1 MESGQG
7 AEIATCQ
14 GSVDLILQWSG
25 SWIALVLQTHGIVPA
40 ILIGTFWYLAASARR
55 REILRL
61 QKTAE
66 PNGRYEEEKRKKG
79 SWPGVSIILPLRG
92 YHKYSIQNWKA
103 VLGFH
108 YEGELE
114 YFFVVED
121 VNEPAICILRDV
133 LQNFAC
139 QNFTWNIVY
148 AGKASSCSQK
158 IHNLEFGIKKAKK
171 SNTYIL
177 CLDDDVQPH
186 STFLKDLVA
195 DLESM
200 PEAHVATAYPFDIPD
215 GPMASLFT
223 YATLAYHLPLSV
235 GLAINSKTRF
245 VWGGCMAFRM
255 SDMESDRLGIL
266 QDWVSGGYS
275 DDLTVAARMN
285 KLGLDVYCPTYAVFP
300 QWLNRDIKAH
310 QYWNYLRRQ
319 LFVLDT
325 YADPHNR
332 RTNYSLA
339 CLLLYGSVGFIAPTI
354 IAGLRLA
361 FYLLEIFSPLH
372 CINTNRP
379 SDFIF
384 CASILIFLLSVF
396 YMACG
401 LSKMIAETASLL
413 SMLHP
418 EFGKECILQC
428 FCWWKLAIGFWVA
441 FAASPLCLLYTFC
454 TGHIVWSGVEYRR
467 RSGKVFVKA
476 HRDSP
481 ILK

>member
-1 MESGQG
+1 MADTKKKNERKGPGLVFLSFYHYADIINIVSKIGRLFWG
-7 AEIATCQ
+7 FIMVRKMSVVHLVVVDNFDSLAEISFA
-14 GSVDLILQWSG
+14 
-25 SWIALVLQTHGIVPA
+25 
-40 ILIGTFWYLAASARR
+40 
-55 REILRL
+55 
-61 QKTAE
+61 
-66 PNGRYEEEKRKKG
+66 
-79 SWPGVSIILPLRG
+79 
-92 YHKYSIQNWKA
+92 
-103 VLGFH
+103 
-108 YEGELE
+108 EGELE

-300 QWLNRDIKAH
+300 QW
-310 QYWNYLRRQ
+310 
-319 LFVLDT
+319 
-325 YADPHNR
+325 
-332 RTNYSLA
+332 
-339 CLLLYGSVGFIAPTI
+339 
-354 IAGLRLA
+354 
-361 FYLLEIFSPLH
+361 
-372 CINTNRP
+372 
-379 SDFIF
+379 
-384 CASILIFLLSVF
+384 
-396 YMACG
+396 
-401 LSKMIAETASLL
+401 
-413 SMLHP
+413 
-418 EFGKECILQC
+418 
-428 FCWWKLAIGFWVA
+428 
-441 FAASPLCLLYTFC
+441 
-454 TGHIVWSGVEYRR
+454 
-467 RSGKVFVKA
+467 
-476 HRDSP
+476 
-481 ILK
+481 